1 MLKIYAI
8 IDKQTNI
15 VLNVVNVEKEEFIF
29 FNAETEYT
37 ALANKAVDIGMF
49 YDKETGKFPE
59 TGDRGELLDLRDTIQ
74 SLISSHQSKMDLNP
88 HMTPEQL
95 EIHTNY
101 INQLRTI
108 SDLDSYTEMKSQFDA
123 LGPEPEVPPTP
134 REITQDVFRGVL
146 KLTEKILWDNPETGT
161 TQQAAVINTL
171 KLDFPHYG
179 VDTMSDELELLEQV
193 GFFTA
198 QRVTEVTQAL
208 S

>member
-37 ALANKAVDIGMF
+37 ALANKAVDIGMT
-49 YDKETGKFPE
+49 YDKETGRFPE
-59 TGDRGELLDLRDTIQ
+59 VGDRGELLDLRDTIQ
-74 SLISSHQSKMDLNP
+74 SLITSHQSKMDLNP

-95 EIHTNY
+95 EIHTDY
-101 INQLRTI
+101 INQLQTI
-108 SDLDSYTEMKSQFDA
+108 SRIESYVEMKSQFDS
-123 LGPEPEVPPTP
+123 LGPEPEVPPAP

-161 TQQAAVINTL
+161 TQQTAVINTL

-179 VDTMSDELELLEQV
+179 VETMSDELELLEQV

>member
-8 IDKQTNI
+8 IDKQSNI
-15 VLNVVNVEKEEFIF
+15 VLNVVTVEKEEFLF

-37 ALANKAVDIGMF
+37 ALANKAVEIGMT
-49 YDKETGKFPE
+49 YDKNTGKFPE
-59 TGDRGELLDLRDTIQ
+59 AGDRGELLDLRDTIQ
-74 SLISSHQSKMDLNP
+74 SLIKSHQSKMAENS

-95 EIHTNY
+95 EVHTNY
-101 INQLRTI
+101 INQLQSI
-108 SDLDSYTEMKSQFDA
+108 FAVNSYTEMKSQFDSV
-123 LGPEPEVPPTP
+123 GPEPEVPPSP

-146 KLTEKILWDNPETGT
+146 KLSEKILWDNPETGT
-161 TQQAAVINTL
+161 TQQSAAINTL

-179 VDTMSDELELLEQV
+179 VESMSDELDLLKQV

-198 QRVTEVTQAL
+198 ARVTEVTQAL

>member
-1 MLKIYAI
+1 MAIYAI
-8 IDKQTNI
+8 LNKDTNI
-15 VLNVVNVEKEEFIF
+15 VTNIVNVDDDKSIF
-29 FNAETEYT
+29 LNSDEYF
-37 ALANKAVDIGMF
+37 ALANRAVEIGML
-49 YDKETGKFPE
+49 YDKNTKTFPE

-74 SLISSHQSKMDLNP
+74 SLISSHQSKMNLNP

-95 EIHTNY
+95 IIHTNY
-101 INQLRTI
+101 INQLQTI
-108 SDLDSYTEMKSQFDA
+108 SRVESYVEMKSQFDD
-123 LGPEPEVPPTP
+123 LGPEPEVPPCP

-161 TQQAAVINTL
+161 TQQNAVINTV